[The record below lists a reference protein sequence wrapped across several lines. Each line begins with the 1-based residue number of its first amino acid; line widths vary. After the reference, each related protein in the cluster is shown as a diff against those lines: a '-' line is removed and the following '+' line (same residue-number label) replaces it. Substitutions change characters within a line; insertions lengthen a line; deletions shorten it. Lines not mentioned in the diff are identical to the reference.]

1 MSDSVKKT
9 VRELLKHNKI
19 IEHERDE
26 ARAALARANEKLEAL
41 GLEKVEEGAE
51 KADAKESAEEK
62 GAEEAVGEGAETM
75 DQGADDEN
83 VLGSEEDPEKKTN
96 NARAEHSNN
105 NTVLAFQKA
114 KSAVDRRSASMRRS
128 WCCSCA
134 TTTRASLRVRRR
146 HSRRFKGDTI
156 R

>member
-1 MSDSVKKT
+1 MSDNVKKS
-9 VRELLKHNKI
+9 VRELLQHNKI

-26 ARAALARANEKLEAL
+26 ARTALARANEKLEAL

-51 KADAKESAEEK
+51 KADAKESAKEK
-62 GAEEAVGEGAETM
+62 GAKEEEGKGP
-75 DQGADDEN
+75 DGQGADDEN
-83 VLGSEEDPEKKTN
+83 VLGGEEDAEKKTN

-114 KSAVDRRSASMRRS
+114 KSAVDRRSASMRTS

-134 TTTRASLRVRRR
+134 TTTRASLRGRRKHLPR
-146 HSRRFKGDTI
+146 SNGATI